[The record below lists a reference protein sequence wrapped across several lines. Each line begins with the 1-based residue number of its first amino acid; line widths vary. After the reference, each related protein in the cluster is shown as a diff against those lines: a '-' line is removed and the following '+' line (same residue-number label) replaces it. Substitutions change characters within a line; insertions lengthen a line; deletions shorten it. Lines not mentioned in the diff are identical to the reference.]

1 MSMKQMLFFGIF
13 ATTIVSALSWT
24 LSRIGRNHLNAP
36 IAGGF
41 AAYKERENYYKKEDA
56 QSIPIDEVKE
66 CIRYMDELYL
76 KLKNVKTHEAIRI
89 LEEGIEFFK
98 KKGATVAVE
107 KLTKLRDDLK

>member
-1 MSMKQMLFFGIF
+1 
-13 ATTIVSALSWT
+13 
-24 LSRIGRNHLNAP
+24 
-36 IAGGF
+36 
-41 AAYKERENYYKKEDA
+41 
-56 QSIPIDEVKE
+56 
-66 CIRYMDELYL
+66 MDELYL